1 MKGSSTLAWSTGFV
15 PAGSAPTPSAAVPR
29 TLDRISDHALAATG
43 ALCLKL
49 FLLAQFLSL
58 TRLFFSTRVG
68 DGVTPL
74 ASAAGLLSV
83 ALLFPAVLAY
93 GLRSGSPFGT
103 LVAPARFWVATVLV
117 LSCVLFLYG
126 WLLKGYVVSAVV
138 HDFVPYL
145 VLLASVVLGSIPRV
159 WQDINRFLLVLF
171 AIALVINAAGMG
183 EMTSVVSESFA
194 EDRAGVG
201 IVAYRTQGALAFWP
215 LLFLTAR
222 LRRPRTMLLIFAG
235 VFFVLAQQIL
245 FQKRAPTLRIFLFTL
260 VFLLVLPRLRRPD
273 RTPAVPERRVLLL
286 FAFTLVLALAVAVVA
301 APWLFEGQLAGLFG
315 RLSGQAYSGGPAAM
329 LTWENERFFEVGMFF
344 RTLEPQELVLGR
356 GFGGYFVP
364 DALGWGVWLPDVQEF
379 GRRQLHVGGLMPFF
393 KGGLALAGVCFLGL
407 LLALGRGARSL
418 SRPFSA
424 AAFFVLVLHALFLLQ
439 EGFFIMSVAYE
450 LVLVGLCMGHLLG
463 ARSDPGRRFLPHR
476 GRP

>member
-1 MKGSSTLAWSTGFV
+1 MRGSPALAWPTGFV
-15 PAGSAPTPSAAVPR
+15 PAGAPPVSSMALSR
-29 TLDRISDHALAATG
+29 TSDRALAAAG
-43 ALCLKL
+43 AFCLKL

-103 LVAPARFWVATVLV
+103 LVAPARFWVAAVLV

-126 WLLKGYVVSAVV
+126 WLLQGYQVSAAL
-138 HDFVPYL
+138 HDLVPYL
-145 VLLASVVLGSIPRV
+145 VILGSVVLGSIPRV
-159 WQDINRFLLVLF
+159 WQDIDRFLLVIF
-171 AIALVINAAGMG
+171 AIALVVNAAGMR
-183 EMTSVVSESFA
+183 EMTSVVSESYA
-194 EDRAGVG
+194 EDRAGIG

-222 LRRPRTMLLIFAG
+222 LRRPRTMFLIFAG
-235 VFFVLAQQIL
+235 VFFVLSQQIL
-245 FQKRAPTLRIFLFTL
+245 FQKRAPTFRIVLFAL
-260 VFLLVLPRLRRPD
+260 VFLFLLPRPRPRD
-273 RTPAVPERRVLLL
+273 RVGAAVPERRVLLL
-286 FAFTLVLALAVAVVA
+286 FVGTLVLALAVALIA
-301 APWLFEGQLAGLFG
+301 APWLFEGQLAGLLG

-344 RTLEPQELVLGR
+344 RTLEPHELVFGR
-356 GFGGYFVP
+356 GFGGYFIP
-364 DALGWGVWLPDVQEF
+364 DAPGWGVWLDDVQEF
-379 GRRQLHVGGLMPFF
+379 GRRQLHVGGLMPLF
-393 KGGLALAGVCFLGL
+393 KGGLVLAGAYYLGL
-407 LLALGRGARSL
+407 LLALVRGARSL
-418 SRPFSA
+418 FEPFAA
-424 AAFFVLVLHALFLLQ
+424 AAFFVLILHALFLLQ
-439 EGFFIMSVAYE
+439 EGFFIMSVAFE

-463 ARSDPGRRFLPHR
+463 ARPPGPGRRLLHQG